1 MSNIKL
7 NKEVIFMWRPETK
20 GEKAAR
26 ENPAPNRIPDNRPI
40 PPSMTPEEGRE
51 GLKGTSMGSCLDT
64 IDSCCLPIKYI
75 MYVICCC
82 GCDTSY
88 ADYQDL

>member
-7 NKEVIFMWRPETK
+7 NKEVIFMWIPETR

-26 ENPAPNRIPDNRPI
+26 EHPQVARPVAP
-40 PPSMTPEEGRE
+40 PPPTMTPAEGRE
-51 GLKGTSMGSCLDT
+51 GLKGTSIGSCFDA